1 MTTTIEHP
9 GIGEAIRPP
18 VEMPLR
24 RKPSESPPAR
34 LTMEEATELADGR
47 IFELIDGRMVFKMPD
62 DKHSDTQSLLSIRL
76 GNYFLA
82 NPIGRVRTEFE
93 HRFWPDNPYEGRLP
107 DLSVIL
113 NESLERD
120 KRYATRAP
128 DLAIEIV
135 SLGDKWTELFE
146 KAKLYLEKGSRV
158 VWIADPFQKGV
169 MVITPTEQRWERERL
184 TCPELMPGFSV
195 TMDEIF
201 TWPEVAQLDE
211 AETVK
216 QQ

>member
-9 GIGEAIRPP
+9 GTVKTMDSP
-18 VEMPLR
+18 VEIPLR
-24 RKPSESPPAR
+24 WKQSESPPAR
-34 LTMEEATELADGR
+34 LTMEEANELADGR

-107 DLSVIL
+107 DISVIL
-113 NESLERD
+113 NENLERD

-201 TWPEVAQLDE
+201 TWPEQVA
-211 AETVK
+211 AE
-216 QQ
+216 

>member
-9 GIGEAIRPP
+9 VTIETKDPS
-18 VEMPLR
+18 VEIPLR
-24 RKPSESPPAR
+24 WKQSESPPAR
-34 LTMEEATELADGR
+34 LTMEEANELANGR

-107 DLSVIL
+107 DISVIL
-113 NESLERD
+113 NENLERD

-146 KAKLYLEKGSRV
+146 KAKLYLEKGSLV

-201 TWPEVAQLDE
+201 TWPEQVA
-211 AETVK
+211 AE
-216 QQ
+216 

>member
-1 MTTTIEHP
+1 MTTMIEHP
-9 GIGEAIRPP
+9 GTIETMDSP
-18 VEMPLR
+18 VETPLR
-24 RKPSESPPAR
+24 RKQAESPPVR
-34 LTMEEATELADGR
+34 LTMDEATAIADGR

-62 DKHSDTQSLLSIRL
+62 DKHSDTQSLLGARL
-76 GNYFLA
+76 TNYFLA

-107 DLSVIL
+107 DISVIL
-113 NESLERD
+113 NENLEQN

-158 VWIADPFQKGV
+158 VWIADPFQQGV
-169 MVITPTEQRWERERL
+169 MVITPTEQRWEKERL

-201 TWPEVAQLDE
+201 TWPEDVA
-211 AETVK
+211 AE
-216 QQ
+216 

>member
-1 MTTTIEHP
+1 MTTTIEHS
-9 GIGEAIRPP
+9 GISEAMHPP
-18 VEMPLR
+18 VEIPLR
-24 RKPSESPPAR
+24 QKLSESPPAR
-34 LTMEEATELADGR
+34 LTMEEATEVADGR

-62 DKHSDTQSLLSIRL
+62 GKHSDTHSLLCIRM

-93 HRFWPDNPYEGRLP
+93 HRFWPENPYEGRLP

-120 KRYATRAP
+120 QRYATRAP
-128 DLAIEIV
+128 DLAVEIV

-146 KAKLYLEKGSRV
+146 KAELYLEKGSRV

-169 MVITPTEQRWERERL
+169 MVITPTEQRWEREQL

-201 TWPEVAQLDE
+201 TWPKATQPDE
-211 AETVK
+211 AETAK

>member
-1 MTTTIEHP
+1 M
-9 GIGEAIRPP
+9 
-18 VEMPLR
+18 
-24 RKPSESPPAR
+24 K
-34 LTMEEATELADGR
+34 
-47 IFELIDGRMVFKMPD
+47 
-62 DKHSDTQSLLSIRL
+62 
-76 GNYFLA
+76 
-82 NPIGRVRTEFE
+82 
-93 HRFWPDNPYEGRLP
+93 GRLP

-120 KRYATRAP
+120 QRYATRAP

-169 MVITPTEQRWERERL
+169 MVITPTEQRRERERL

-201 TWPEVAQLDE
+201 TWPEATRPNE
-211 AETVK
+211 AATAK